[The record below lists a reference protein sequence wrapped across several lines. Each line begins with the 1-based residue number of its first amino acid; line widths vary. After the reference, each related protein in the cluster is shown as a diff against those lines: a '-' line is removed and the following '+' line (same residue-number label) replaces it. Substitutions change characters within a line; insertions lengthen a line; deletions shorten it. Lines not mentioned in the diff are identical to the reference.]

1 MMTKIMK
8 QSQVAASLVCAIG
21 ISGVVANAG
30 SPNVQYEMV
39 PHVVIPQTI
48 EYKPTPKT
56 TGSSSASYGV
66 TSPSVATY
74 VPFPSYTIP
83 YPTAFYQ
90 VNDALYP
97 VTQGTDLERTVQQQ
111 TVQQQQEQYQQL
123 QQLQQLEQLQLQQQQ
138 QTLPQYNGYVPSVFE
153 TTTNAP
159 GKKSIKG
166 REISLVS
173 ANEETSVV
181 GAVDNDSE
189 DAEITQAG
197 MFGGDSSSAWSFS
210 SPIFKIASIPAQS
223 LQAGGAINQNGP
235 RCQTALTVPTNPY
248 PPTPEYNVMMPQFY
262 QLPNGMV
269 MPMPTQR
276 EGFLKRLCHP
286 AQPQCQ
292 IPQGMM
298 PQVPNATQAMMPYQ
312 YTMPQQCM
320 MPQQYMMP
328 QAYPMPYQQA
338 YYGMPA
344 MPQMMAYQQYQNQ
357 IPYPMPYGMQYM
369 PPVSMAMM
377 PQAAQPLP
385 TTSVAMNSQQTPITA
400 ASLPAMSAGTSLMPL
415 GLNGQTPMMLV
426 QMTERAPSPLPN
438 TTAIVMTPQGPQLA
452 MLAQVNPPVG
462 QPYSPTPQQLS
473 NTDEAT
479 DGDASKQTSSVA
491 TDQVQQILNQPINS
505 NSLTPLL
512 AFNQQYA
519 VQQPKI
525 LTQQVVTDSQGQTY
539 YMIVPCNA
547 NGSPINQ
554 MQQLQQ
560 QPQFS
565 QNNGG
570 ITMTELALLLTALKD
585 DHRRSGGLRE
595 RIAARRDRLR
605 EERSSDPLAKLLETW
620 KTPSYPTDTAMR
632 MPAKNAYPYGYFGA
646 SVAPIQSAA
655 FGGYYDSYM
664 GVTSYPGY

>member
-1 MMTKIMK
+1 MR
-8 QSQVAASLVCAIG
+8 QNHVAASLVCAIG
-21 ISGVVANAG
+21 ISGVFANAG

-56 TGSSSASYGV
+56 TGSSNASYGV

-74 VPFPSYTIP
+74 VPFPSYTLP
-83 YPTAFYQ
+83 YPTAFYP
-90 VNDALYP
+90 VNDVLYP
-97 VTQGTDLERTVQQQ
+97 VTQGTKQDTDLERVTQQQ
-111 TVQQQQEQYQQL
+111 AIQRQQQEQFQQL
-123 QQLQQLEQLQLQQQQ
+123 QQIQQLEQLQQQQA
-138 QTLPQYNGYVPSVFE
+138 LPQYNGYAPSVFE
-153 TTTNAP
+153 TTTNSANSA
-159 GKKSIKG
+159 KKKPIKG

-173 ANEETSVV
+173 ANEESSVV
-181 GAVDNDSE
+181 SAVDNDSE
-189 DAEITQAG
+189 DAEIMPAG

-269 MPMPTQR
+269 VPMPSQR

-286 AQPQCQ
+286 AQPQYQ
-292 IPQGMM
+292 IPQGMI
-298 PQVPNATQAMMPYQ
+298 PQMQNAAQAMMPYQ

-320 MPQQYMMP
+320 MPQ
-328 QAYPMPYQQA
+328 AYPMPYQQA
-338 YYGMPA
+338 YYGVPA
-344 MPQMMAYQQYQNQ
+344 VPPMMAYQQYQ
-357 IPYPMPYGMQYM
+357 MPYGMQYM
-369 PPVSMAMM
+369 P
-377 PQAAQPLP
+377 QAAQQLP
-385 TTSVAMNSQQTPITA
+385 ATSVSMNPQQTPITA
-400 ASLPAMSAGTSLMPL
+400 ASLPTMPVSTSMMPL

-452 MLAQVNPPVG
+452 MLAQVNPLVG
-462 QPYSPTPQQLS
+462 QQYSPVQQQLGKS
-473 NTDEAT
+473 DETT
-479 DGDASKQTSSVA
+479 DGDAGEQTVSTTTNQLPQS
-491 TDQVQQILNQPINS
+491 LNQPINS

-519 VQQPKI
+519 IQQPKI
-525 LTQQVVTDSQGQTY
+525 LTQQVLTDTQGQTY
-539 YMIVPCNA
+539 YMIVPCDA
-547 NGSPINQ
+547 SGSPMVNP

-560 QPQFS
+560 QPQFA